1 MSLNSGMPAEGA
13 DPNCNMPFLKQRESN
28 NEKNHA
34 MDLDMI
40 FPYFCSYFIVQA
52 SHTVNSDIIEYRG
65 IPPTERTLKEGCCR
79 DRQLVFKENN
89 ITTVSKV
96 SQAERGKTGIWILL
110 FDCLNHAVVLPFSFF
125 LCWFQVFNLYLVW
138 LHSCGLFLPD
148 VAVIPRYN
156 FWSQWIISLI
166 NRSST

>member
-1 MSLNSGMPAEGA
+1 MPAEGA
-13 DPNCNMPFLKQRESN
+13 NPSCNMSFLRQRERN
-28 NEKNHA
+28 DEKTHA

-52 SHTVNSDIIEYRG
+52 SHTANPDISRYRG

-79 DRQLVFKENN
+79 ERQLVFKENN

-96 SQAERGKTGIWILL
+96 SQAERGKAGIWILL
-110 FDCLNHAVVLPFSFF
+110 FDSQLSCNGTSIF
-125 LCWFQVFNLYLVW
+125 LCWCQVFNLYLVW

-148 VAVIPRYN
+148 LAVLPRYN
-156 FWSQWIISLI
+156 FWSQWIISLT
-166 NRSST
+166 NRSSA